1 MSTRRIRRKGSDGK
15 DIILDVDLGAAT
27 PYDGGRATSGVR
39 GAAFGS
45 SVGHMQP
52 ADPLKDH
59 RPGGGWAVTRAGGRQ
74 LP

>member
-1 MSTRRIRRKGSDGK
+1 MSTRRIRRKGPDGK

-27 PYDGGRATSGVR
+27 PYDGGRAASGVR

-52 ADPLKDH
+52 ADPLKNR
-59 RPGGGWAVTRAGGRQ
+59 RPGGGWSVSGRR